1 MSNSKFKQFPDY
13 AYAKNL
19 KENYPSI
26 WRRAGNG
33 GNPPTSFTGNDA
45 FRNWTK
51 YRAGNRSGAV
61 LSWVKRRERFMNR
74 HQNNNRLNGA
84 IAVLKW
90 GGVTNGGVS
99 QMKSLINEQK
109 KKVDARKKKAQFML
123 EEKTGKK

>member
-1 MSNSKFKQFPDY
+1 
-13 AYAKNL
+13 
-19 KENYPSI
+19 
-26 WRRAGNG
+26 
-33 GNPPTSFTGNDA
+33 
-45 FRNWTK
+45 
-51 YRAGNRSGAV
+51 
-61 LSWVKRRERFMNR
+61 MNR